1 MFLKEIGFEVIV
13 FTDNAAKTNLLD
25 YNIVR
30 GLSLSQKKLR
40 NCFQV
45 VRALF
50 FLLINLHRS
59 YHLFL
64 LNKRDNF
71 KCKQNLISLLT
82 SAHILCY
89 NLDWLHF
96 GFVTM
101 AINRENVA
109 KTISAQM
116 AVSIRGYDI
125 SIYPLKN
132 PNCYDLLWKRTNKL
146 HYISDSLLKLAIENG
161 FSENQTHVKI
171 TPAIDIEK
179 FKYSEHAI
187 NKIFKIT
194 TIARLNWIKGL
205 EYTIDALSNIKKE
218 GFDFEYTIIGEG
230 EEYER
235 LKFAAYQFGI
245 LDNVKFVGKKK
256 QCEVVEILSKTD
268 IYIQYSIQ
276 EGFGNSVLEAQA
288 MGCICIVSD
297 AEGLSENVLNTE
309 TGFVVAKRNPK
320 LLFEKILDVIHL
332 DKKRKLEMISK
343 SVSRLQTDFNLDIQK
358 HEFIN
363 FYVE

>member
-1 MFLKEIGFEVIV
+1 MFLKEVGYEVIV

-25 YNIVR
+25 YTIVR

-40 NCFQV
+40 NCFQII
-45 VRALF
+45 RALF
-50 FLLINLHRS
+50 FLLINLHKS
-59 YHLFL
+59 YQLFL
-64 LNKRDNF
+64 LNKKDSY
-71 KCKQNLISLLT
+71 KSKQNLISILT

-96 GFVTM
+96 GFATM

-109 KTISAQM
+109 KTIRAQM

-132 PNCYDLLWKRTNKL
+132 PNCYDLIWKRTDKL
-146 HYISDSLLKLAIENG
+146 HYISDGLLKLAIENG
-161 FSENQTHVKI
+161 FAKNQIHVKI

-179 FKYSEHAI
+179 FRYSEHAT
-187 NKIFKIT
+187 NKILKIT
-194 TIARLNWIKGL
+194 TVARLNWIKGL
-205 EYTIDALSNIKKE
+205 EYTIEALSYIKKE
-218 GFDFEYTIIGEG
+218 GFDFEYIIIGEG

-235 LKFAAYQFGI
+235 LKFAAYQFEI

-256 QCEVVEILSKTD
+256 QNEIVDILSITD

-297 AEGLSENVLNTE
+297 AEGLSENVLNNE

-320 LLFEKILDVIHL
+320 LLFEKILDVIQL
-332 DKKRKLEMISK
+332 DEKRNSEMISK
-343 SVSRLQTDFNLDIQK
+343 SVSRLQSDFNLEIQK
-358 HEFIN
+358 QKFIN
-363 FYVE
+363 FYAK